1 VTTRD
6 AGFTALTFLG
16 GLILPRILGFR
27 GHRHGGWGCAGR
39 GDRADQVRNRLE
51 QRMEAWHREAHGD
64 TAAEQPPAPSAA
76 GA

>member
-1 VTTRD
+1 
-6 AGFTALTFLG
+6 
-16 GLILPRILGFR
+16 
-27 GHRHGGWGCAGR
+27 
-39 GDRADQVRNRLE
+39 VRNRLE